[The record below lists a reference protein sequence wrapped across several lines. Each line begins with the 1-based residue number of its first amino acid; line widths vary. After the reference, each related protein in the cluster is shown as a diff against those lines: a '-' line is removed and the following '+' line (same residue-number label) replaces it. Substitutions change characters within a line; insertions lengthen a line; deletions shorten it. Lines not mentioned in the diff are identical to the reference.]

1 MSLQTLFLCPYFDI
15 FMSVIFFY
23 FYFIIIIIIFLAL
36 ISHLVLVQYLYFMY
50 YMS

>member
-23 FYFIIIIIIFLAL
+23 FYFIIIIFFLAL
-36 ISHLVLVQYLYFMY
+36 ISHLVLA
-50 YMS
+50 

>member
-23 FYFIIIIIIFLAL
+23 FYFIIIIIF
-36 ISHLVLVQYLYFMY
+36 FWR
-50 YMS
+50 